1 MSSPCQPGDRCWLTS
16 PFQELQQEGDRPQ
29 KGAGTLGRDDSCT
42 NKPGAARPDPRGV
55 RGVGP
60 QRPSSEAGGW
70 EASPLQAG
78 VLHTPWQRVAT
89 GKPEGQDE
97 SRS

>member
-42 NKPGAARPDPRGV
+42 NKPGAARPAPRGV
-55 RGVGP
+55 RGGGAAETELGGGRVG
-60 QRPSSEAGGW
+60 
-70 EASPLQAG
+70 ASPLQAG
-78 VLHTPWQRVAT
+78 ALHTPWQCMAT